1 MRILI
6 TGSCGFIATTLINKL
21 HAAGHSLVGIDSL
34 VSGSTNLQYT
44 QSICTHSHFD
54 LQDDQKLEQALSGV
68 DCVFH
73 LAAKGNVI
81 ESIENPLENFDF
93 NTHATL
99 RLLLAMSK
107 VGVKNIIF
115 SSTGGALMG
124 NAIPPVNEGT
134 VPNPISPY
142 GASKLACEGYI
153 SSFCASFGFSSIV
166 LRFGNVYGPYS
177 SHKVGVINKWIRS
190 TLSKSPLVIFG
201 DGNSSRDYIH
211 VDDLTDGL
219 LLALNRLQSL
229 PSSSRETYHLANSC
243 EIRLNELKDIL
254 SAVCGYSLDTLVVYK
269 DARIGEVGRN
279 FADTSLAQRY
289 LGFSPSVSFEDGIAN
304 LYHWLML
311 NEFSPL

>member
-93 NTHATL
+93 NTHTTL

-219 LLALNRLQSL
+219 LSALNRLQSL